1 MKLTGARIL
10 MECLREQKVDT
21 IFGYPGG
28 TILNVYDAL
37 YDCKEITHILTSHEQ
52 GAAHAADGYARST
65 GKVGVCFATSG
76 PGATNLT
83 TGIATAYMDSSS
95 VVFISCNVPQN
106 LIGRDAFQEVDI
118 TGITMP
124 ITKSTYLVRDV
135 TKLADTVREAFAL
148 ARSGRPG
155 PVVIDITRDVTSA
168 ECDYEPLP
176 LEQHAASGHLASL
189 IRRAYTS
196 SLKMPEADLDDVEK
210 LVEMIAESEK
220 PMLICG
226 GGVVRSRAHEEFRQ
240 FVRRIDAPVAIT
252 VMGGGGVSGRDVM
265 TTGMIG
271 MHGSV
276 ASNMACDNC
285 DLLIAVGCRFSDRV
299 ALKPETFAHQAKIVH
314 IDIDR
319 AEINKN
325 VQTDHHIIGDAK
337 QVLNLLLERLPQ
349 YEHKEWKDFVLSFPR
364 ETEYGESE
372 SVLTPKQVLSA
383 IARKCPQDSIV
394 ATDVGQH
401 QMWAIQHLHF
411 DYPGQLLTSGGFGTM
426 GFGLGA
432 AIGAKQGNPD
442 KTVIH
447 ITGDGCF
454 RMNGNELATEAYYGL
469 PVITVIFNNR
479 NLGMVRQWQSLIY
492 DHRYSQTSLENRSPD
507 FVKFADA
514 FGLKGR
520 RVTQPSELEEAITEA
535 LAESAQGRGY
545 VIDCAI
551 NADDFYG
558 AEAFRLAYDHLT
570 HLKDEGDVAMVGY
583 LLKNTLSENGYVSRG
598 VCEMDETGRLTA
610 LTERTHIITSA
621 DGPLMTEDLHTYTR
635 LEPDTVVSM
644 NMWAFPHSMMAAL
657 EKGFPVFLREQLSKN
672 PEKAEYYL
680 PMAVDAEMQAG
691 RAGVSVKTTHDKWY
705 GVTNPEDKQ
714 DVVDAV
720 ARMAEAGLYPAPLWP
735 EA

>member
-1 MKLTGARIL
+1 MVKNGAEIL
-10 MECLREQKVDT
+10 IDALVEQGVDT

-28 TILNVYDAL
+28 AVLNIYDAL
-37 YDCKEITHILTSHEQ
+37 YKNSDRIRHILTAHEQ
-52 GAAHAADGYARST
+52 GAAHAADGYARVT
-65 GKVGVCFATSG
+65 GKVGVCLATSG
-76 PGATNLT
+76 PGATNLV
-83 TGIATAYMDSSS
+83 TGIATAYMDSIPM
-95 VVFISCNVPQN
+95 VAITGNVGTS
-106 LIGRDAFQEVDI
+106 LIGRDSFQEVYI
-118 TGITMP
+118 AGITMP
-124 ITKSTYLVRDV
+124 ITKHNFVVRDV
-135 TKLADTVREAFAL
+135 EDLADTVRDAFRIA
-148 ARSGRPG
+148 ASGRPG
-155 PVVIDITRDVTSA
+155 PVLIDIPKDITAAKCEFIPKGKVEINET
-168 ECDYEPLP
+168 YEISDEEL
-176 LEQHAASGHLASL
+176 QTVADMIAASE
-189 IRRAYTS
+189 R
-196 SLKMPEADLDDVEK
+196 P
-210 LVEMIAESEK
+210 MIYY
-220 PMLICG
+220 G
-226 GGVVRSRAHEEFRQ
+226 GGVETSDAGDMLLQLQRKADIPSAHTMM
-240 FVRRIDAPVAIT
+240 AIGCIPDT
-252 VMGGGGVSGRDVM
+252 EPLSL
-265 TTGMIG
+265 GMIG
-271 MHGSV
+271 MHGSK

-551 NADDFYG
+551 NAD
-558 AEAFRLAYDHLT
+558 E
-570 HLKDEGDVAMVGY
+570 MVHPMVNGGHHITEF
-583 LLKNTLSENGYVSRG
+583 LLS
-598 VCEMDETGRLTA
+598 
-610 LTERTHIITSA
+610 
-621 DGPLMTEDLHTYTR
+621 
-635 LEPDTVVSM
+635 
-644 NMWAFPHSMMAAL
+644 
-657 EKGFPVFLREQLSKN
+657 
-672 PEKAEYYL
+672 
-680 PMAVDAEMQAG
+680 
-691 RAGVSVKTTHDKWY
+691 
-705 GVTNPEDKQ
+705 
-714 DVVDAV
+714 
-720 ARMAEAGLYPAPLWP
+720 
-735 EA
+735 